1 MRQLLVLPH
10 LATFGV
16 CSLVMLF
23 QAYTHELPTLAYYAA
38 LVLFIAS
45 VVSSIVRGSEHLA
58 VVGVFS
64 FFIVLRLMFYVSTL
78 FLVFPFGDPYGQF
91 GVLRAFDQTSHI
103 SIVFPNIPP
112 FDATLYLAVLTNQY
126 SQWPGFQI
134 LTLSF
139 SRITGLQLLQS
150 AMAITM
156 ILDVGWFMV
165 AYALVRKVLA
175 RTFVN
180 LPNSVA
186 LCMAIVSALPTTE
199 MPSYFKYDFPATLFL
214 LVSVLFLV
222 RVYDNHDLKV
232 LIPLT
237 ILSVAITVTHSI
249 TNLFWVS
256 LLLPFALWTTTPRL
270 FVALSSK
277 IPFVFGRSILW
288 PKFTRQPPLHALFVF
303 ALLSFFSWSAF
314 YAVYLVRYTGVSA
327 GKVFSSFFFAALSRS
342 ALPHNPKQLANLT
355 PQRPLELF
363 SVP

>member
-1 MRQLLVLPH
+1 MRQLLFSLH

-38 LVLFIAS
+38 LVFFIAS

-103 SIVFPNIPP
+103 SIVFPKIPP

-139 SRITGLQLLQS
+139 SRITGLSLLES
-150 AMAITM
+150 ALAMTM
-156 ILDVGWFMV
+156 LLDLGWF
-165 AYALVRKVLA
+165 ATACALVRKILA
-175 RTFVN
+175 RTIVN

-186 LCMAIVSALPTTE
+186 LCMAIITAVPPTCI
-199 MPSYFKYDFPATLFL
+199 PSYFKYDFPATVFL
-214 LVSVLFLV
+214 LASVLLLF
-222 RVYDNHDLKV
+222 RV
-232 LIPLT
+232 
-237 ILSVAITVTHSI
+237 
-249 TNLFWVS
+249 
-256 LLLPFALWTTTPRL
+256 
-270 FVALSSK
+270 
-277 IPFVFGRSILW
+277 
-288 PKFTRQPPLHALFVF
+288 
-303 ALLSFFSWSAF
+303 
-314 YAVYLVRYTGVSA
+314 
-327 GKVFSSFFFAALSRS
+327 
-342 ALPHNPKQLANLT
+342 
-355 PQRPLELF
+355 
-363 SVP
+363 